1 MCQKRVMHIWLE
13 LYMWQK
19 RYRQFKDTNWNRT
32 CRKRGSNQKVPP
44 YMSQN
49 VSPFRPM
56 NPLAMANYQIEL
68 TLLSLALSY
77 HTSFEWRFLRTPPLG
92 PLSSKHTWT
101 FYDWFHSLAMQNQA
115 NQLSNSHIHLIASVK
130 RTVDN
135 RFYIAK

>member
-49 VSPFRPM
+49 VSPFWYASILCISIYLDDEGRTKKQ
-56 NPLAMANYQIEL
+56 NFEDIFRCRCKKWNERIEVEVYNSFYL
-68 TLLSLALSY
+68 LFIFSTICKIISVRFMIGWSKEGRKYLLSTDL
-77 HTSFEWRFLRTPPLG
+77 
-92 PLSSKHTWT
+92 
-101 FYDWFHSLAMQNQA
+101 FYVLF
-115 NQLSNSHIHLIASVK
+115 
-130 RTVDN
+130 
-135 RFYIAK
+135 

>member
-49 VSPFRPM
+49 VSPEKRPM
-56 NPLAMANYQIEL
+56 AKEGEEKK
-68 TLLSLALSY
+68 AL
-77 HTSFEWRFLRTPPLG
+77 E
-92 PLSSKHTWT
+92 
-101 FYDWFHSLAMQNQA
+101 
-115 NQLSNSHIHLIASVK
+115 
-130 RTVDN
+130 
-135 RFYIAK
+135 